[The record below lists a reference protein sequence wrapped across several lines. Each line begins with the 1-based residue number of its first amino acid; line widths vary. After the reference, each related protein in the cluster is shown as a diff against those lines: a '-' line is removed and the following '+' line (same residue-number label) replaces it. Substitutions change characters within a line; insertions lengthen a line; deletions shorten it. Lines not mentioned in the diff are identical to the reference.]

1 MNLQMKPHATPVSQ
15 TQMQNNTAREGRF
28 VIIQVF

>member
-1 MNLQMKPHATPVSQ
+1 MNLKAKPHANPVGQ
-15 TQMQNNTAREGRF
+15 QMQNNTAREGRF